1 LSAFNNK
8 YSDAWE
14 NLKEDKDLPVTE
26 IDELFKKY

>member
-1 LSAFNNK
+1 LSAFNAK

-14 NLKEDKDLPVTE
+14 DLKIDKDLIVTE